1 MKKFRLLYILFFY
14 VLFTSQNVLSWGMIG
29 HRVVGEVASQHLSR
43 KAAKNIRELLGHETL
58 AEVSNWM
65 DDIKS
70 DHAYDS
76 LKPWHYT
83 TIPDGKTYSETT
95 PNPKGDVV
103 QGIEFL
109 VKALKS
115 GELSTTLERD
125 YVKLLVHLVGDIHQ
139 PLHVGNGKDR
149 GGNDVKVEWFWE
161 SSNIHRVWDSG
172 MIDSKQY
179 SFSELAKIVNH
190 PSKDEVEVLQSS
202 TVIDW
207 ANEAMTF
214 RDGIYDLPE
223 NGEINYEYRYKHW
236 DTMKRQLMKGGV
248 RLAGLLNEIY
258 G

>member
-1 MKKFRLLYILFFY
+1 MKKIQLLIFPILLIF
-14 VLFTSQNVLSWGMIG
+14 LTSQNVFSWGMTG
-29 HRVVGEVASQHLSR
+29 HRVVGEVASTHLTD
-43 KAAKNIRELLGHETL
+43 KTAEALKEILGHETL

-83 TIPDGKTYSETT
+83 TIPDGKTYDETT
-95 PNPKGDVV
+95 PNPEGDVIQGITFLVDALKKGD
-103 QGIEFL
+103 
-109 VKALKS
+109 
-115 GELSTTLERD
+115 LSKELERD

-139 PLHVGNGKDR
+139 PLHVGNGEDR
-149 GGNDVKVEWFWE
+149 GGNTVKVEWFWE

-179 SFSELAKIVNH
+179 SYTELAKIVNH
-190 PSKDEVEVLQSS
+190 PSEDEVKTLQSTS
-202 TVIDW
+202 VVDW
-207 ANEAMTF
+207 AHEAMTF
-214 RDGIYDLPE
+214 RDGIYDLPD
-223 NGEINYEYRYKHW
+223 NGKINYEYRYKHW
-236 DTMKRQLMKGGV
+236 DTMKSQLMKGGV